1 MMVNSWFIAAMSFL
15 SVSGTIDMKHNI
27 ELTTNQLMA
36 AIVALELF
44 NEDYQNNWD
53 DIDPNFKKGVD
64 QTENKLKKEFKKL
77 AKKSS

>member
-1 MMVNSWFIAAMSFL
+1 MMVNLWFIAATRFL

-36 AIVALELF
+36 AVAVFELF
-44 NEDYQNNWD
+44 TKDYPNNWD
-53 DIDPNFKKGVD
+53 GIDPNFKKGVD
-64 QTENKLKKEFKKL
+64 QTENKLKKEFNKL